1 MMRVPFEKVPIEVR
15 RRAANALATLT
26 TDHMWPGE
34 QRLVEPQFGEA
45 TPVYRPDLR
54 EVAYW
59 EIELDGLKTTLP
71 QPEGEAKDYD
81 KGFIVVATGEHDVP
95 VPHFSLS
102 QAPPS
107 RQLDLLGDI
116 DRVVKLD
123 SLCYAGQDKAGNLV
137 GHLGTMPPKIEGLPA
152 ELPKKLPQ
160 GSATTTGAA
169 TDKQDGDG
177 TDKVRLKKTR
187 EKRPTVS
194 AWRSWNELTKGYA
207 DSYRLHLASL
217 AERAAPRWATEK
229 LAEEFGEGI
238 RSGQTHTVLLLGEGE
253 VTLDGPGADLVAVEL
268 NPQPLP
274 PSLLLTPK
282 ADLSVR
288 DTSFTVVLT
297 YGNGEVEKL
306 PFFIVPDQAPTRF
319 VPAAGLLAQGALS

>member
-15 RRAANALATLT
+15 RRAAKALATLT
-26 TDHMWPGE
+26 TDHMWPGD
-34 QRLVEPQFGEA
+34 QRRIAPQFGEA

-54 EVAYW
+54 EIAYW
-59 EIELDGLKTTLP
+59 EIEIDGVKTVLP
-71 QPEGEAKDYD
+71 QPEGEAKEYD
-81 KGFIVVATGEHDVP
+81 KGFIVVATGSHDVP

-160 GSATTTGAA
+160 GAASTTVVATDIQDGDA
-169 TDKQDGDG
+169 TDKA
-177 TDKVRLKKTR
+177 RLTKTR

-194 AWRSWNELTKGYA
+194 AWRSWNEVTKGYA
-207 DSYRLHLASL
+207 DSYRLHLALL
-217 AERAAPRWATEK
+217 AERAAPRWETEK

-238 RSGQTHTVLLLGEGE
+238 RSGQTHTVLLLSEGDFAIE
-253 VTLDGPGADLVAVEL
+253 GPGSDLVSVEL

-274 PSLLLTPK
+274 PQLLLTPK

-306 PFFIVPDQAPTRF
+306 PFFIVPEQAPTRF
-319 VPAAGLLAQGALS
+319 VPANGLTGLGALS

>member
-1 MMRVPFEKVPIEVR
+1 M
-15 RRAANALATLT
+15 
-26 TDHMWPGE
+26 
-34 QRLVEPQFGEA
+34 
-45 TPVYRPDLR
+45 
-54 EVAYW
+54 
-59 EIELDGLKTTLP
+59 
-71 QPEGEAKDYD
+71 
-81 KGFIVVATGEHDVP
+81 P

-160 GSATTTGAA
+160 GAASTTGTTT
-169 TDKQDGDG
+169 DKEDGDA
-177 TDKVRLKKTR
+177 TEKVRLKKSR

-217 AERAAPRWATEK
+217 AERAAPRWETEK
-229 LAEEFGEGI
+229 LADAYGEGI
-238 RSGQTHTVLLLGEGE
+238 RSGQTYTVLLLAEGDFTIE
-253 VTLDGPGADLVAVEL
+253 GPGGDLVSAEL

-274 PSLLLTPK
+274 PQLLLTPK

-288 DTSFTVVLT
+288 DTSFTVVLS

-319 VPAAGLLAQGALS
+319 VPATGLIARGALS